1 MTNTKPAK
9 QPVIRRGQKRPYIK
23 GTQTQIDQRRGFVA
37 RMLDEGATK
46 TEIHSAIREKFN
58 IEWRQCDRYLAFV
71 TGTGTRA
78 DTRLA
83 HAHAQTYR
91 GTTMCDHYRKLIK
104 MYQDAVN
111 QRFPQV
117 SE

>member
-1 MTNTKPAK
+1 MKPK
-9 QPVIRRGQKRPYIK
+9 NPPIIRTGQLRPYVK
-23 GTQTQIDQRRGFVA
+23 GTEAQIDQRRGLVA

-58 IEWRQCDRYLAFV
+58 IEWRQCDRYVAFV
-71 TGTGTRA
+71 TGNGTRA

-91 GTTMCDHYRKLIK
+91 QITMRDHYLKLIK
-104 MYQDAVN
+104 MYQDAAK
-111 QRFPQV
+111 R
-117 SE
+117 